1 MHDLEFLVPSSLV
14 DPALATDLL
23 HDQSLPY
30 LSRILSRGSK
40 PEEIGLAEHAPL
52 TPWQKW
58 VFGERVA
65 SHADSEVNLAEL
77 WAMACGIAP
86 ASKRGR
92 WLAEPA
98 HFVIA
103 RDHLR
108 LADPH
113 GLAITIAEARA
124 LADAIEPVLSESG
137 WRLEPIEPATLTHW
151 LLHRDDGLD
160 LSGAAIERAIG
171 DNVAAWQPR
180 GNHAS
185 GDASKVGS
193 DAAALDWR
201 RCSNEIQMLWFGHP
215 VNEAREERGLP
226 AINTLWLSGNGAPR
240 SALPHYRA
248 IDSSLPLLAALPVEP
263 DATRALESFDG
274 FIDAARAEDWSG
286 WRVQLAALDARIGA
300 LLDDQRKHA
309 IGELT
314 IVFCGRECIR
324 SVGSES
330 RDLGKFWRGWGAA
343 PSLADFFADRVGGVG
358 DRVVDTGSS

>member
-1 MHDLEFLVPSSLV
+1 MHHLDLLVPSALV
-14 DPALATDLL
+14 DRTLTHELLRDQALPHVARVLARADKAE
-23 HDQSLPY
+23 D
-30 LSRILSRGSK
+30 IV
-40 PEEIGLAEHAPL
+40 LAEHAPL
-52 TPWQKW
+52 TPWQSW
-58 VFGERVA
+58 VFATRAA
-65 SHADSEVNLAEL
+65 SHAPADINLAEL

-180 GNHAS
+180 ANHAS

-226 AINTLWLSGNGAPR
+226 SINTLWLSGNGAPP
-240 SALPHYRA
+240 SSLPHYRA

-274 FIDAARAEDWSG
+274 FIDAARFEDWSG
-286 WRVQLAALDARIGA
+286 WRVQLAALDARIGV
-300 LLDDQRKHA
+300 LLDDQRRHA

-324 SVGSES
+324 SLGIVS

-343 PSLADFFADRVGGVG
+343 PSLADFFADCVV
-358 DRVVDTGSS
+358 DRVVDTRSS